1 MSKDTIKWKHGAKQE
16 ILNTYAKLH
25 EGKIG
30 LHWLWAVIEQVTH
43 HPEHIEAILRD
54 YGYVKEQTIHQE
66 REACAKIVIDI
77 GYSDNP
83 VEAMMPK
90 GIKRMVADQ
99 IIEAIRDRK

>member
-1 MSKDTIKWKHGAKQE
+1 MSNANHLAVKWNSIMRAME
-16 ILNTYAKLH
+16 
-25 EGKIG
+25 
-30 LHWLWAVIEQVTH
+30 
-43 HPEHIEAILRD
+43 D
-54 YGYVKEQTIHQE
+54 YVNDVKEQAIHQE